1 MPENTASPGDPGVPA
16 PAPAPARS
24 TAGTWAARVA
34 RALRNLLI
42 LVVLA
47 AAAGAALYLWLATR
61 WSYSTGERAGYVQK
75 FSRKGWV
82 CKTWEGEI
90 AMVALPGS
98 MPEMF
103 AFTVRDDAVAAEINK
118 SLGER
123 VVLTYDYHL
132 PLPDC
137 FGDTRYWVKS
147 VRRVGP

>member
-1 MPENTASPGDPGVPA
+1 MPETIAPPGDPAAPVPA
-16 PAPAPARS
+16 APPARS
-24 TAGTWAARVA
+24 ARSWAARAA
-34 RALRNLLI
+34 RTVRNLLI
-42 LVVLA
+42 LAVLA
-47 AAAGAALYLWLATR
+47 AAAGGALYLWLATS

-75 FSRKGWV
+75 FSKKGWV
-82 CKTWEGEI
+82 CKTWEGEV

-103 AFTVRDDAVAAEINK
+103 AFTVRDDAVAAAVNK

-132 PLPDC
+132 PRPDC
-137 FGDTRYWVKS
+137 FGDTRYWVTS

>member
-1 MPENTASPGDPGVPA
+1 MPERSTVPGTVDPAVPA
-16 PAPAPARS
+16 LPPSGPPTRGWASR
-24 TAGTWAARVA
+24 AGRWI
-34 RALRNLLI
+34 RNFLI
-42 LVVLA
+42 LVVLV
-47 AAAGAALYLWLATR
+47 AAGLAALYAYVATS

-75 FSRKGWV
+75 FSNKGWV

-103 AFTVRDDAVAAEINK
+103 SFTVRDDKVAAEVNK

-132 PLPDC
+132 PLPSC
-137 FGDTRYWVKS
+137 FGETRYWITA

>member
-1 MPENTASPGDPGVPA
+1 MPENTASPGDPGMPA
-16 PAPAPARS
+16 PSPAPARS
-24 TAGTWAARVA
+24 TDRSWAARAA

-42 LVVLA
+42 LAVLA
-47 AAAGAALYLWLATR
+47 AAAGSALYLWLATS

-123 VVLTYDYHL
+123 VVLTYDYH
-132 PLPDC
+132 
-137 FGDTRYWVKS
+137 
-147 VRRVGP
+147 